1 MLTLAAPPPH
11 RHRARPLRSAA
22 AAGPDTAF
30 PDTDTDTD
38 VLEDIEID
46 LDELLDEHSRLVVYN
61 DDVNTFDWVIESL
74 VEIIGHDTVQA
85 EQLAML
91 IHFKGKATVKSGSHE
106 ELQPLKDGLT
116 DRELSAVSEG
126 PGKK

>member
-1 MLTLAAPPPH
+1 MRTLAAPPPH
-11 RHRARPLRSAA
+11 RLRVRPPRGAV

-30 PDTDTDTD
+30 PDTDTDID

-61 DDVNTFDWVIESL
+61 DDVNTFDWVITSL

-106 ELQPLKDGLT
+106 ELQPLKDGLC
-116 DRELSAVSEG
+116 DRELSAVIEG

>member
-1 MLTLAAPPPH
+1 MLPQA
-11 RHRARPLRSAA
+11 ARPAYRPQARPPRGAA

-30 PDTDTDTD
+30 PDTDTDID

-61 DDVNTFDWVIESL
+61 DDVNTFDWVIDSL

-91 IHFKGKATVKSGSHE
+91 IHFKGKATVKSGPHE

-116 DRELSAVSEG
+116 DRELSAVIEG

>member
-1 MLTLAAPPPH
+1 MLSLAALQPY
-11 RHRARPLRSAA
+11 RHRVCSPRGAA

-30 PDTDTDTD
+30 PDTDTDAD
-38 VLEDIEID
+38 VLEDVEID

-61 DDVNTFDWVIESL
+61 DDVNTFDWVITSL

-106 ELQPLKDGLT
+106 ELQPLKDGLC
-116 DRELSAVSEG
+116 DRELSAVIEG